1 MKASTNSMPAT
12 ARVLIV
18 DDSRIFRSA
27 LEASLADEAEI
38 EVVGS
43 VFSGQKA
50 LEFIQATTPDV
61 VTLDV
66 EMPGMDGL
74 ETLRAIQRVN
84 ASRPADSAIGVIMVS
99 AHTKRGA
106 DITIQALRDGAFDFV
121 AKPSGP
127 DHDQNLRQ
135 LRQQLLS
142 KIRLFLLSRRRP
154 GIASTS
160 AGPAA
165 VPQPPAASPSRRLQ
179 WLGAVSRR
187 SVRALVIA
195 ASTGGPKALE
205 QLLPG
210 LRQTT
215 DLPILVVQHMPPD
228 FTRSLAESLAR
239 LSQSLVVEARDG
251 QALQS
256 ATTYIAPGGKHLV
269 VRQDRGQPVIGTNEQ
284 PPENGCR
291 PSADVLFRSAAATWR
306 SDLVAIVLTG
316 MGRDGTA
323 GLGAVK
329 RAGGYVLAQ
338 DQASSVVWGMPGS
351 AVEAGVV
358 DEVAPLGGIAD
369 AVGQLVAAKDKS

>member
-1 MKASTNSMPAT
+1 MPTT

-27 LEASLADEAEI
+27 LEASLADQGEI
-38 EVVGS
+38 EVIGS
-43 VFSGQKA
+43 VFNGQKA
-50 LEFIQATTPDV
+50 LEFIQATPPDV

-74 ETLRAIQRVN
+74 ETLRAIQRLN
-84 ASRPADSAIGVIMVS
+84 ATRPSDSAIGVIMIS

-106 DITIQALRDGAFDFV
+106 DITIRALQDGAFDFI

-127 DHDQNLRQ
+127 NHDQNLQQ

-142 KIRLFLLSRRRP
+142 KIRLLLLSRRRP
-154 GIASTS
+154 GAVP
-160 AGPAA
+160 AGAEPAA
-165 VPQPPAASPSRRLQ
+165 TPQPVLASSGRRLQ
-179 WLGAVSRR
+179 WLGVTPRR
-187 SVRALVIA
+187 WVRALVIA

-205 QLLPG
+205 TLLPG
-210 LRQTT
+210 LRYQT

-239 LSQSLVVEARDG
+239 LSQSTVIEARDG
-251 QALQS
+251 QAIQS
-256 ATTYIAPGGKHLV
+256 ATTYIAPGGKHLL
-269 VRQDRGQPVIGTNEQ
+269 VRQERGQMVIGTNEQ

-291 PSADVLFRSAAATWR
+291 PSADVLFRSAAHAWR
-306 SDLVAIVLTG
+306 SDLVAVVLTG

-323 GLGAVK
+323 GLAAVK

-338 DQASSVVWGMPGS
+338 DEASSIVWGMPGS

-358 DEVAPLGGIAD
+358 DEVMPLGEIAD
-369 AVGQLVAAKDKS
+369 AVGQLAAGKDKL

>member
-1 MKASTNSMPAT
+1 MPTA

-27 LEASLADEAEI
+27 LEASLAGQGEV

-43 VFSGQKA
+43 VFNGQKA
-50 LEFIQATTPDV
+50 LEFIQATPPDV

-74 ETLRAIQRVN
+74 ETLRAIQRLN
-84 ASRPADSAIGVIMVS
+84 AMRSADSAIGVIMVS

-106 DITIQALRDGAFDFV
+106 DITIRALQDGAFDFI

-127 DHDQNLRQ
+127 NHDRNLER

-142 KIRLFLLSRRRP
+142 KIHLFLLSRRRP
-154 GIASTS
+154 E
-160 AGPAA
+160 
-165 VPQPPAASPSRRLQ
+165 ASPTDAEPVATPLPRQALPGRRLQ
-179 WLGAVSRR
+179 WLRAGAGRT
-187 SVRALVIA
+187 VRAVVIA

-205 QLLPG
+205 TLLPG
-210 LRQTT
+210 LRQHT

-239 LSQSLVVEARDG
+239 LSQSPVIEAQDG
-251 QALQS
+251 QAVEP
-256 ATTYIAPGGKHLV
+256 ATTYIAPGGQHLL
-269 VRQDRGQPVIGTNEQ
+269 VRRDRSGVVIGTNDQ

-291 PSADVLFRSAAATWR
+291 PSADVLFRAAAAAWS
-306 SDLVAIVLTG
+306 SDLVAMVLTG

-338 DQASSVVWGMPGS
+338 DEASSVVWGMPGS
-351 AVEAGVV
+351 AVQAGVV
-358 DEVAPLGGIAD
+358 DEMVPLGTIAD
-369 AVGQLVAAKDKS
+369 LVGQLVASRGE